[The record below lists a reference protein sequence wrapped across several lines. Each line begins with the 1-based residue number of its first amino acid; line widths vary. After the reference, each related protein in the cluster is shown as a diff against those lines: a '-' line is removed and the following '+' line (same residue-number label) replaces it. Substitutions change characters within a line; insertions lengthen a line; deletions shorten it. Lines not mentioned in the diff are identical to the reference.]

1 MVGGVV
7 EVVVGFVV
15 GGVCGGMSLCAFVE
29 SLVIGSSLFKGKD
42 TGLVFVSTVDS
53 G

>member
-15 GGVCGGMSLCAFVE
+15 GGVFGGAFVE
-29 SLVIGSSLFKGKD
+29 SFVVESSLFKGKG
-42 TGLVFVSTVDS
+42 TGLDFVSTVDS

>member
-15 GGVCGGMSLCAFVE
+15 GGVIGGMTSAFVE
-29 SLVIGSSLFKGKD
+29 SFVVGSSLFKGKG
-42 TGLVFVSTVDS
+42 TGLDFVSTVDS